1 MKKRFLAAV
10 LAALL
15 CAGLAPSA
23 PAAFTDVT
31 DPETA
36 RAVEVLSGLGIV
48 SGDGTG
54 AYYPDSGL
62 TRSQF
67 CKLIVLAGGHGDSVA
82 SSAYKT
88 LFSDVPAGRW
98 DAPYV
103 NLAYSEGLVAGY
115 GNGAFGPDDGVTV
128 AQAATIA
135 LRLLGYTDADIG
147 PFWPEDYLARA
158 EELGLL
164 EGISSDGD
172 HLLTRGEAAVLLYTL
187 LTMDTAQ
194 GAPFYEGL
202 AARTVSSALLTGVD
216 VTADDGTAHTVEV
229 WTASGGVQH
238 YAYVNALSETLIG
251 ARGVLLQ
258 DESGRAAGFIPDC
271 TATRTVTLA
280 SADGSGLTDGDGNV
294 FSVPNSASVLL
305 KGETLTWSDSWYDL
319 RAGDTVVLCY
329 SAAGSIEALWVKERE
344 TAAGTVLTGWY
355 EDASPNTAAPDTITV
370 LGAQLPVAEEG
381 LDSLR
386 DFSIGDKISV
396 TLSGDGEVIA
406 AEAASSGA
414 PPHGGNPDRRRRRYD
429 LRGVTVSGALSSGSA
444 SALNGRLVRESSPA
458 RGKLSVSALGSSD
471 IPGDLDAAA
480 GTLGE
485 LELSPDVTVYDQ
497 VKGSGAVEVA
507 LSDIL
512 TGNVN
517 LENFI
522 KILLPHPALGW

>member
-36 RAVEVLSGLGIV
+36 RAAEVLSGLGIV

-67 CKLIVLAGGHGDSVA
+67 CKLIVLAEGHGDSVA

-187 LTMDTAQ
+187 LTMD
-194 GAPFYEGL
+194 
-202 AARTVSSALLTGVD
+202 
-216 VTADDGTAHTVEV
+216 
-229 WTASGGVQH
+229 
-238 YAYVNALSETLIG
+238 
-251 ARGVLLQ
+251 
-258 DESGRAAGFIPDC
+258 
-271 TATRTVTLA
+271 
-280 SADGSGLTDGDGNV
+280 
-294 FSVPNSASVLL
+294 
-305 KGETLTWSDSWYDL
+305 
-319 RAGDTVVLCY
+319 
-329 SAAGSIEALWVKERE
+329 
-344 TAAGTVLTGWY
+344 
-355 EDASPNTAAPDTITV
+355 
-370 LGAQLPVAEEG
+370 
-381 LDSLR
+381 
-386 DFSIGDKISV
+386 
-396 TLSGDGEVIA
+396 
-406 AEAASSGA
+406 
-414 PPHGGNPDRRRRRYD
+414 
-429 LRGVTVSGALSSGSA
+429 
-444 SALNGRLVRESSPA
+444 
-458 RGKLSVSALGSSD
+458 
-471 IPGDLDAAA
+471 
-480 GTLGE
+480 
-485 LELSPDVTVYDQ
+485 
-497 VKGSGAVEVA
+497 
-507 LSDIL
+507 
-512 TGNVN
+512 
-517 LENFI
+517 
-522 KILLPHPALGW
+522 